1 MEVVNGEIKE
11 METNGVTMGSPE
23 RSLSQSS
30 SNAVPSINPS
40 AKDILRE
47 KVKLK
52 EQIETGLQT
61 LQNRERKEQQRNG
74 ILSLSLGAS
83 SMSNLAAAAS
93 TDKSDPYAPTSTSTF
108 LG

>member
-40 AKDILRE
+40 AKDILKE

-52 EQIETGLQT
+52 E
-61 LQNRERKEQQRNG
+61 
-74 ILSLSLGAS
+74 
-83 SMSNLAAAAS
+83 
-93 TDKSDPYAPTSTSTF
+93 
-108 LG
+108 